1 MTRYQI
7 GIDIGGTFT
16 DIVVYDNVDKK
27 IFIMKLSTTP
37 KDPSIAVMEAIDKLR
52 LDPKDVL
59 FINHATTIAT
69 NALLTRTSLPKTA
82 LITNRGFRD
91 VLEIGRQKRAELYN
105 LRYSRPPPLIP
116 RKYRF
121 GIKCRVLS
129 NGSILEDLDLKEI
142 EKLKEIIRREKIV
155 SLAVCFLNSYLNPI
169 HERKVKEFLE
179 KEVKYISISSEVDPN
194 YREFERTST
203 TVVNAILR
211 PLVSD
216 YLNRLKGEFIKRDI
230 TAPLY
235 VMCSNGGLETIEYT
249 SQLPISIIESGP
261 AAGVL
266 ASAYLSKILNKD
278 KVITFDMGG
287 TTAKVGSVINNK
299 PDMVNEYEVAGIVH
313 SGRVIKGSGYPVRYS
328 FIDLSEVSAG
338 GGTIAWI
345 DEGGALRVGPKSAGA
360 EPGPV
365 AYNRGGEEPTVTDA
379 NIVLGRLN
387 NEFLL
392 GGQMKIYGELSKK
405 AIENRIANRLG
416 ISYVEASLGIIRI
429 INNIMSKSISI
440 VSIERGRDPREYSMI
455 AFGGAGP
462 IHACDLAEEIKINE
476 IIVPPHPGL
485 FSAFGLLTVDIIR
498 VFSESV
504 FERNLEEVFIKLKKK
519 AMESYIKEGFNKI
532 EFEDFVDVRYKGQ
545 SFELTLKY
553 NDGMN
558 IKEEFDKEHK
568 RIYGYSSKDPI
579 EVVSAKVVAIAK
591 VKKIELLENK
601 QENKEVQKIGYR
613 KVFMN
618 ETFIEVPVYARDTIA
633 VGYEDKGPAIIEEY
647 DSTTLIKPG
656 WRWYIDKFSNLV
668 ILK

>member
-1 MTRYQI
+1 MPRYQI

-16 DIVVYDNVDKK
+16 DIVIYDNIEKK
-27 IFIMKLSTTP
+27 ISVFKLSTTP
-37 KDPSIAVMEAIDKLR
+37 RDPSKAVMEAIDKLNIDTSEI
-52 LDPKDVL
+52 LY
-59 FINHATTIAT
+59 INHATTIAT
-69 NALLTRTSLPKTA
+69 NALLTRDSLPKTA
-82 LITNRGFRD
+82 LITNKGFRD
-91 VLEIGRQKRAELYN
+91 ILEIGRQKRAELYN

-116 RKYRF
+116 RKYRYCLD
-121 GIKCRVLS
+121 CRIAS
-129 NGSILEDLDLKEI
+129 DGTILRDLDERELK
-142 EKLKEIIRREKIV
+142 KLRNQIKKEKIV
-155 SLAVCFLNSYLNPI
+155 ALAVCFINSYINPI
-169 HERKVKEFLE
+169 HEKKVKEFFE
-179 KEVKYISISSEVDPN
+179 KEINYISISSEVDPN

-203 TVVNAILR
+203 TVVNSLLR
-211 PLVSD
+211 PLISD
-216 YLNRLKGEFIKRDI
+216 YLKKLRSELNKRNIK
-230 TAPLY
+230 APLY

-266 ASAYLSKILNKD
+266 ASAYLSSFLNKN

-287 TTAKVGSVINNK
+287 TTAKVGSIINGA
-299 PDMVNEYEVAGIVH
+299 PEVVNEYEVAGKIH

-345 DEGGALRVGPKSAGA
+345 DEGGALKVGPKSAGA

-365 AYNRGGEEPTVTDA
+365 AYNKGGEDPTVTDA

-387 NEFLL
+387 SEYLL
-392 GGQMKIYGELSKK
+392 GGQMKIYGELSKI
-405 AIENRIANRLG
+405 AIEKKIAERLG
-416 ISYVEASLGIIRI
+416 ISYIEAASGIINL

-462 IHACDLAEEIKINE
+462 LHACDLAEEMNIEE

-485 FSAFGLLTVDIIR
+485 FSAYGLLTVDILR
-498 VFSESV
+498 VFSESI
-504 FERNLEEVFIKLKKK
+504 FEKNLEDVLINIKKRALDSLKN
-519 AMESYIKEGFNKI
+519 EGFSNI
-532 EFEDFVDVRYKGQ
+532 DFEDYVDVRYKGQ
-545 SFELTLKY
+545 SYELTLKY
-553 NDGMN
+553 HKDMN

-579 EVVSAKVVAIAK
+579 EIVSAKVIARAK
-591 VKKIELLENK
+591 VKKIEILEQK
-601 QENKEVQKIGYR
+601 MENKEIKKIGYR
-613 KVFMN
+613 KVFLN
-618 ETFIEVPVYARDTIA
+618 NAFLEVPVYLRDSLSI
-633 VGYEDKGPAIIEEY
+633 GYEDKGPAIIEEY

-656 WRWYIDKFSNLV
+656 WKWYIDKFSNLI